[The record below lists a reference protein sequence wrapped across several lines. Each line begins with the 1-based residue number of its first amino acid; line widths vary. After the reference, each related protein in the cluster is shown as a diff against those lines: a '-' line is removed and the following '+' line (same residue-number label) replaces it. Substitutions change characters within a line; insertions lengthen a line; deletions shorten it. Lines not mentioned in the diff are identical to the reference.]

1 MIRGLPTTVISLVF
15 VLRVPS
21 NLSRDLISM
30 KNERNNFFLLFA
42 LGVLLSA
49 AASVSAQDESA
60 VGGTIS
66 GMVFQ
71 DKNENAVKDPGEIGS
86 AAVVVELLDE
96 DGDFVARIVTGDDG
110 TYEFEGLTD
119 GVYFLRFEFSAGYG
133 IRSEGMTVGGVGAVV
148 FTPIPFMYPTSRYDF
163 VKLGLSNP
171 ASFRGS
177 EVSSFA
183 P

>member
-1 MIRGLPTTVISLVF
+1 MKKERQTLFLICALSASLY
-15 VLRVPS
+15 
-21 NLSRDLISM
+21 
-30 KNERNNFFLLFA
+30 
-42 LGVLLSA
+42 A
-49 AASVSAQDESA
+49 AASVTAQDEAA

-71 DKNENAVKDPGEIGS
+71 DENENAVKDPGEIGG

-96 DGDFVARIVTGDDG
+96 DGDFVARIVTGEEG

-133 IRSEGMTVGGVGAVV
+133 IRSEGITVGGVGSVV
-148 FTPIPFMYPTSRYDF
+148 FTPIPFMYPTSRYDY
-163 VKLGLSNP
+163 VRLGLSNP
-171 ASFRGS
+171 ASFRGT